1 MIWEDNEQISGFFL
15 PDHGKFAGWAAG
27 MFAAGGRRPRQRLI
41 RRDVAGGGTG
51 DLVSLQ
57 LIA

>member
-1 MIWEDNEQISGFFL
+1 
-15 PDHGKFAGWAAG
+15 